1 MDTGLGW
8 PSRSRQHAAFQG
20 CRRLRGGVIGVQER
34 MSEVVVRLVRQ
45 GTTAPL
51 SSPPTV
57 LIHGEVAAVL
67 PRLRQCT
74 RGLAT
79 DRAPCACIFV
89 HPASQSWRPGI
100 PVSWWQARA
109 EVAWGMPGRAVRRA
123 PLCLPFWLASLPGR
137 SAYVYVPHV
146 TNLHRLDT

>member
-1 MDTGLGW
+1 VDTGLGW

-79 DRAPCACIFV
+79 DRAPCTCISYTRPVKAGVQGFLYLGGRQGRRLPGACQGV
-89 HPASQSWRPGI
+89 PRRAEACR
-100 PVSWWQARA
+100 QARSTL
-109 EVAWGMPGRAVRRA
+109 PAV
-123 PLCLPFWLASLPGR
+123 LAG
-137 SAYVYVPHV
+137 
-146 TNLHRLDT
+146 